1 MNRNAWR
8 KNTIT
13 RKYWTRLVNFRPQNP
28 RVPRVVV
35 FELFLKLL
43 QYHRQHEQDYQTF
56 LAKSRKEQNLYK
68 NKVNRRLSHLE
79 EQLTATT
86 EKLNR
91 ANQKLAEH
99 QHDNTQPM
107 SGSVNVIDRRLDE
120 AQRRIKI
127 LELSDQEMDN
137 DIQRLQEK
145 IDLVENLD
153 RKTDLI
159 SKVNS

>member
-1 MNRNAWR
+1 M
-8 KNTIT
+8 
-13 RKYWTRLVNFRPQNP
+13 
-28 RVPRVVV
+28 
-35 FELFLKLL
+35 
-43 QYHRQHEQDYQTF
+43 
-56 LAKSRKEQNLYK
+56 YK